1 MEFLLYIGVKNGFQ
15 DDVIEIDVY
24 FAQKA
29 FKGQID

>member
-1 MEFLLYIGVKNGFQ
+1 MFGKNGFQ

-29 FKGQID
+29 FFKGQID